1 MQASRRQVFTAGA
14 AVGIGVFATRA
25 GAASF
30 GNPDEPPQG
39 IVNTQGNPRSAVDP
53 GPQNPTLS
61 GQFPKAFIPPAT
73 DVGDIP
79 LFWASFNNA
88 PRRIQD
94 GGWARQVTQA
104 DFQISNSIS
113 GVNMRLNAGGVRE
126 LHWHQAAEWG
136 FMTYGNCRV
145 TAIDPQG
152 HAYVADVTE
161 GDLWNFPAGYPHSLQ
176 GLGPD
181 GCEFLLAFDN
191 GKQTEFNTLLVTDWI
206 AHTPPDVLAAN
217 FGVPAETFSKI
228 FTHDLWI
235 FQSSVPGPLAT
246 DQEAV
251 KSPNGPPPNPFT
263 YSLSRGPIA
272 RQTKGGMAQIADSHN
287 FKASTTIAAAL
298 VTVVT
303 TVGVADPHNIAG
315 CRRCWR
321 A

>member
-1 MQASRRQVFTAGA
+1 MQASRRQIFTAGA

-73 DVGDIP
+73 DVGDLP

-251 KSPNGPPPNPFT
+251 KSPNGPPPELKLFVT
-263 YSLSRGPIA
+263 AFGPVL
-272 RQTKGGMAQIADSHN
+272 N
-287 FKASTTIAAAL
+287 
-298 VTVVT
+298 TVIC
-303 TVGVADPHNIAG
+303 ADPLT
-315 CRRCWR
+315 
-321 A
+321 